1 MSNFWQPKIDR
12 WSESVNVNNTA
23 AFSTSYQYAPAEG
36 EEGNH
41 KTHISGVGTM
51 TFQQLRD
58 KIKDKLSTLAGAADS
73 EDLGS
78 MEHVYYE
85 LFTSPELNNLLK
97 QYTEILRKI
106 KASKIA

>member
-1 MSNFWQPKIDR
+1 MSNFWQPRIDR
-12 WSESVNVNNTA
+12 WLESVNVNNTA
-23 AFSTSYQYAPAEG
+23 AFSTSYQYAPNEG
-36 EEGNH
+36 EEGKH
-41 KTHISGVGTM
+41 KTHISGVGTL
-51 TFQQLRD
+51 TLQQLRD

-78 MEHVYYE
+78 MEHVYHE
-85 LFTSPELNNLLK
+85 LFTSQELNNLLK